1 MASAADEMLYFFTLA
16 TKFLFE
22 NARNAVVRCLQESFM
37 QNKFTLMSKSL
48 EKAKFRKRIS
58 MMET

>member
-1 MASAADEMLYFFTLA
+1 MLYFFTLA

-37 QNKFTLMSKSL
+37 QNKFTLMSRSV
-48 EKAKFRKRIS
+48 EKLRFCKRIS
-58 MMET
+58 MMETWPL